1 MDQSEAEERL
11 NDDIFRDIWSPV
23 GHVRPTIFR
32 FIAYASN
39 LHAATSAPHQTSPT
53 IKTRRRSTWIPFPT
67 NLSSLGN
74 GARSERTCKKEK
86 EREKNKRLS
95 YQRGTL
101 ATRTSASVYNRERL
115 NKTILKQE
123 SKNHPC
129 NITLSLW
136 KRKTRRRTRRKAYD
150 KATAKLNRIVRLMER
165 PCFSLYLTS
174 RNFVN
179 LTNSPKLRDYPT
191 ENWNIVMREIRQ
203 APIGRKI
210 LDESWEKVAQVAKT
224 REGTISTFGSRSPF
238 FFRLRRDLRPS
249 FIREIN
255 AIHCL
260 TPSFDLDIG
269 IWRESWVS
277 VDETRAEAMTREIL
291 FHGSQSS
298 LSRLDW
304 KVTRI
309 EGSWS
314 WECDVGSK
322 FW

>member
-1 MDQSEAEERL
+1 M
-11 NDDIFRDIWSPV
+11 
-23 GHVRPTIFR
+23 
-32 FIAYASN
+32 
-39 LHAATSAPHQTSPT
+39 
-53 IKTRRRSTWIPFPT
+53 
-67 NLSSLGN
+67 
-74 GARSERTCKKEK
+74 
-86 EREKNKRLS
+86 
-95 YQRGTL
+95 
-101 ATRTSASVYNRERL
+101 YNRERL

-277 VDETRAEAMTREIL
+277 VDETRAEAVTREIF

>member
-1 MDQSEAEERL
+1 M
-11 NDDIFRDIWSPV
+11 
-23 GHVRPTIFR
+23 
-32 FIAYASN
+32 
-39 LHAATSAPHQTSPT
+39 
-53 IKTRRRSTWIPFPT
+53 
-67 NLSSLGN
+67 
-74 GARSERTCKKEK
+74 
-86 EREKNKRLS
+86 
-95 YQRGTL
+95 
-101 ATRTSASVYNRERL
+101 YNRERL

-238 FFRLRRDLRPS
+238 FLGLGEIFGRALYAKLTRSIVWPRVSTWILGYGEKVEFRLMKRGPRQWLEKS
-249 FIREIN
+249 FSMDHNLLCRGWIGRWRGSKEVEVEN
-255 AIHCL
+255 V
-260 TPSFDLDIG
+260 TWVQSFDKFYLVSG
-269 IWRESWVS
+269 I
-277 VDETRAEAMTREIL
+277 
-291 FHGSQSS
+291 
-298 LSRLDW
+298 LSFFEL
-304 KVTRI
+304 KKKKI
-309 EGSWS
+309 S
-314 WECDVGSK
+314 DVA
-322 FW
+322 